1 MNNTSKS
8 FIVAVLLV
16 MISLAS
22 SLQCYSC
29 QSRENEACGRNPTE
43 ANRITCAI
51 NKFCI
56 VKRTERT
63 DSTGRNVTILR
74 GCRQSAML
82 SAVSSGGNQVG
93 ISVSSQS
100 CSTDLCNTGNG
111 LIGPNNN
118 LLPGFN
124 ISNSNINF
132 GFINNHFDFFNHFK
146 KVLNQTFSRQ
156 SPSVVS
162 EAKRMVLKD
171 LNVPTSL
178 KMFGVIIPQQQP
190 SDDGDNLKRSVGG
203 IAIRQDRLP

>member
-1 MNNTSKS
+1 M
-8 FIVAVLLV
+8 IEYDEIILAV
-16 MISLAS
+16 SLYF
-22 SLQCYSC
+22 LCYY
-29 QSRENEACGRNPTE
+29 
-43 ANRITCAI
+43 I
-51 NKFCI
+51 
-56 VKRTERT
+56 
-63 DSTGRNVTILR
+63 GRNVTILR
-74 GCRQSAML
+74 GCRQSAMV

-162 EAKRMVLKD
+162 EAKRMILKD
-171 LNVPTSL
+171 LNEPTSL
-178 KMFGVIIPQQQP
+178 KMFGVIIPQVYNDANYC
-190 SDDGDNLKRSVGG
+190 SNNINR
-203 IAIRQDRLP
+203 RLLLFCSGYSTFDHYP